1 MSQQAGGD
9 GAGPSGSNQLAAP
22 AEQQVDLSIHP
33 SGIVPQLQVGPH
45 VAPWAQS
52 LHDGA
57 CQPQFRRPGLPRT
70 ALLGAP
76 RP

>member
-33 SGIVPQLQVGPH
+33 SGIVPQLQVGP
-45 VAPWAQS
+45 
-52 LHDGA
+52 A
-57 CQPQFRRPGLPRT
+57 CCALGTGT
-70 ALLGAP
+70 A
-76 RP
+76 